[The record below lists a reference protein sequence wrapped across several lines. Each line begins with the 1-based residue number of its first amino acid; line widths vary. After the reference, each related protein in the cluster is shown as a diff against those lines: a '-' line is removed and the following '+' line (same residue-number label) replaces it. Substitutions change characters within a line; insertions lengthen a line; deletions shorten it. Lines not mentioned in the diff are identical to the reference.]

1 MEKSIENKEL
11 EQFMSDADKAQI
23 EYLENW
29 QREHDVR
36 QAMRNHRKLVRQ
48 LHMKYTLHYLKR
60 TFQHLMWW
68 FKSFYG
74 R

>member
-1 MEKSIENKEL
+1 MRDGMENEEL

-48 LHMKYTLHYLKR
+48 LHMKYTLHY
-60 TFQHLMWW
+60 
-68 FKSFYG
+68 
-74 R
+74 